1 MIYNL
6 NPVSKTSITKK
17 NTNKTNE
24 IKDVKYKQ
32 VVNKSHMKTQTMTV
46 RNTAILMLQAKNSV
60 KALSLPMIG
69 RMKKLPISPIKIIIG
84 WVISASKRVNI
95 KTFTLARKMKQQ
107 EPQRR

>member
-32 VVNKSHMKTQTMTV
+32 VVNKSHMKTQTMAV
-46 RNTAILMLQAKNSV
+46 RNTAILMLQAKSSV
-60 KALSLPMIG
+60 IVMSLPIAG
-69 RMKKLPISPIKIIIG
+69 QVKKLPTSTIKIIIG
-84 WVISASKRVNI
+84 LVIFV
-95 KTFTLARKMKQQ
+95 
-107 EPQRR
+107 